1 MWTGSYVDDH
11 GKKSIEWSKA
21 NHKHEY
27 IELSADEYASWHTA
41 MQPITDEWL
50 KTTAEKNL
58 PAQAFFDDLLQ
69 MKAKYEAELG
79 K

>member
-1 MWTGSYVDDH
+1 
-11 GKKSIEWSKA
+11 
-21 NHKHEY
+21 
-27 IELSADEYASWHTA
+27 

-50 KTTAEKNL
+50 KTTADKKL
-58 PAQAFFDDLLQ
+58 PAQAFLADLLQ